1 MDSNLNE
8 LNPLSRWPGWTYFGR
23 PTDLDVRNV
32 LEACISKVPHQT
44 EFDFFRAFDADAGL
58 FLDVGANMGL
68 TSLSLWLTNPSVEVL
83 SLEPLPFLN
92 PVLTRVCQM
101 LPNRRCLE
109 IGAGS
114 TFRKATMHV
123 PVVDGLMCTTW
134 STLEP
139 ETALAA
145 KAAFWK
151 QITGRDAIEVETFE
165 VQLMDL
171 DRLDLEPRF
180 LKMNLEA
187 NGLAALSGM
196 ERTLEKASPI
206 LWLEHS
212 SGSPAPEWLSARGYA
227 PYHWSPAA
235 GALQSWSPEMSFNI
249 FYIKRIHEQ
258 DLLARG
264 VL

>member
-1 MDSNLNE
+1 MESEVKE
-8 LNPLSRWPGWTYFGR
+8 LNPLSRWPGWTYFER

-32 LEACISKVPHQT
+32 LEACISKVPYQA
-44 EFDFFRAFDADAGL
+44 EFELFRAFDVEAGL

-68 TSLSLWLTNPSVEVL
+68 TSLALWLTNPSVEVL

-134 STLEP
+134 STIDP
-139 ETALAA
+139 ETVLAA
-145 KAAFWK
+145 KAKFWK
-151 QITGRDAIEVETFE
+151 QITGRDAIEVETFD
-165 VQLMDL
+165 VQLIDL
-171 DRLDLEPRF
+171 DQLDLEPRF
-180 LKMNLEA
+180 VRMNLEA
-187 NGLAALSGM
+187 TGVAALAGLK
-196 ERTLEKASPI
+196 RTLEKASPI
-206 LWLEHS
+206 LWLEHPAR
-212 SGSPAPEWLSARGYA
+212 SPAPELLSALGYA
-227 PYHWSPAA
+227 PYHWSPTT
-235 GALQSWSPEMSFNI
+235 GALQPWSPEMSFNI
-249 FYIKRIHEQ
+249 FYIKRNHEQ
-258 DLLARG
+258 DLKARG